1 MRTEYSRART
11 QAGFTL
17 IEVMVAVLV
26 LSVGLFGMA
35 GMHAR
40 VLNGQFD
47 AYQRAQAMLLAQ
59 DMVNRI
65 RANPGP
71 ARTGAYDNQELGL
84 AEAVCGESTSAHTAA
99 NDLAC
104 WSEALR
110 GVSVSDADGQQFG
123 SMIGARGC
131 IDRLGGSAT
140 SEVVLRVTVAWQGM
154 TPTVAPNQA
163 CGANAYGAENLRRA
177 VSIDVALA
185 YLGE

>member
-1 MRTEYSRART
+1 MRTYKAKYG
-11 QAGFTL
+11 QKGFTL
-17 IEVMVAVLV
+17 IEVMVAILV
-26 LSVGLFGMA
+26 LAVGLFGMA

-47 AYQRAQAMLLAQ
+47 AYQRAQAMQLAQ

-71 ARTGAYDNQELGL
+71 ARTGAYDGQTLGL
-84 AEAVCGESTSAHTAA
+84 APAICNDNGAGAA

-104 WSEALR
+104 WNEVLR
-110 GVSVSDADGQQFG
+110 GINISDANNQLVG

-131 IDRLGGSAT
+131 IDRISGSAT

-154 TPTVAPNQA
+154 TPTAAPSVA
-163 CGANAYGAENLRRA
+163 CGANQYGVDALRRA
-177 VSIDVALA
+177 ISIDVALA

>member
-1 MRTEYSRART
+1 MRTRLHSAGLRQR
-11 QAGFTL
+11 GFTL
-17 IEVMVAVLV
+17 IEVMVAILV
-26 LSVGLFGMA
+26 LAVGLFGMA

-40 VLNGQFD
+40 MLNSQFD
-47 AYQRAQAMLLAQ
+47 AYQRAQAMQLAQ

-71 ARTGAYDNQELGL
+71 ARTGAYDGQTLGL
-84 AEAVCGESTSAHTAA
+84 APANCNNAAAGAA

-104 WSEALR
+104 WNEALR
-110 GVSVSDADGQQFG
+110 GVNISDENNQLFG

-131 IDRLGGSAT
+131 IDRISGGAT

-163 CGANAYGAENLRRA
+163 CGANQYGVDTLRR
-177 VSIDVALA
+177 VISIDVALA